1 MRDIIVLLISM
12 ILIITAITS
21 RFAGAVGYW
30 WFGIFRPQDWVWG
43 NINSLKLPLIAIALF
58 VIPCFLQGLWPRF
71 KDPISKLLLFYLVLT
86 ILTQVTSSCMPIG
99 FRAGYFQQF
108 CVLLLAIFL
117 TIRVTDS
124 EQRFCWIIAV
134 VGLSLAFHSGKA
146 GLLGMLGM
154 GGTYYG
160 ASTMQGLF
168 AGSNGFAF
176 GSAVLLFFNLFIIKM
191 AYAKNAL
198 FYLPNMVRSQRTLKL
213 IKIFGPIVCIG
224 IIYNVITLFS
234 RGSALAMF
242 LGLALWFSLSSLL
255 KFKHILIMGIIGV
268 LGLSVIGLPD
278 GYKDR
283 IASAF
288 VEDEE
293 LDDSAASRPHFW
305 GIAMEM
311 VADNPLGVGPGCYNT
326 YYPIYDS
333 SFGKYGMYRTVHS
346 AHFEVISEI
355 GYLGAL
361 SWILLYVISI
371 KKLFYIR
378 KSVKLTPINKEQDE
392 FYVNAANL
400 LIAAITVFLIG
411 SSFYAM
417 AYNDIIWL
425 LWGLTAV
432 LISLFKQYSSQSQ
445 KELKV
450 KT

>member
-1 MRDIIVLLISM
+1 
-12 ILIITAITS
+12 
-21 RFAGAVGYW
+21 
-30 WFGIFRPQDWVWG
+30 
-43 NINSLKLPLIAIALF
+43 
-58 VIPCFLQGLWPRF
+58 
-71 KDPISKLLLFYLVLT
+71 
-86 ILTQVTSSCMPIG
+86 
-99 FRAGYFQQF
+99 
-108 CVLLLAIFL
+108 
-117 TIRVTDS
+117 
-124 EQRFCWIIAV
+124 
-134 VGLSLAFHSGKA
+134 
-146 GLLGMLGM
+146 
-154 GGTYYG
+154 
-160 ASTMQGLF
+160 
-168 AGSNGFAF
+168 
-176 GSAVLLFFNLFIIKM
+176 M